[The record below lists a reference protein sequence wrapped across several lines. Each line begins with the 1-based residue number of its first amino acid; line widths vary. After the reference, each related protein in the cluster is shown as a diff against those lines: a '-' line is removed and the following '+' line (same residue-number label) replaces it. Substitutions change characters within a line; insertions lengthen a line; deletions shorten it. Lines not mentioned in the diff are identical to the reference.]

1 MPCFLPS
8 EKLGGSLFFFFVM
21 CCWSWC
27 FRGRGAASRPSA
39 SLSSCIHSSY
49 VIIILVFVFL
59 LLDPGLLVFPSFT
72 RMSGKSLC
80 GRSYGRA
87 RFSFFFFPLLPLV
100 LSVPGKERSCAWF
113 CACVRKMLRKKKKK
127 VHEKER
133 TYLCKSSLSLTLVKP
148 HELMIPGSKKGT
160 RRLCDCCAASSSS
173 HKRKEKRSPLHLSCA
188 ELDPTP
194 VGAVFC

>member
-87 RFSFFFFPLLPLV
+87 RFSFFFFLASVSPFRARKRTKLRMV
-100 LSVPGKERSCAWF
+100 LCMREKDAT
-113 CACVRKMLRKKKKK
+113 KKKKK